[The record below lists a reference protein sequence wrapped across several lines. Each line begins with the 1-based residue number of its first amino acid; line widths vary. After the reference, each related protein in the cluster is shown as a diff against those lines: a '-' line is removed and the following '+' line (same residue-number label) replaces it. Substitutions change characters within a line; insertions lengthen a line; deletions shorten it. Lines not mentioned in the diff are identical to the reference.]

1 MTGGNEFAKT
11 ATAAQKKKFFSDCRD
26 LVNALPEGNSQLKL
40 AGCEVAV
47 SIIDAA
53 KTEFA
58 RSSRKA
64 AIECLDMVLEE
75 ANSID
80 AQTKDVKKK
89 IDELIAQTK
98 SVRSYMENYR
108 EKEESR

>member
-1 MTGGNEFAKT
+1 
-11 ATAAQKKKFFSDCRD
+11 
-26 LVNALPEGNSQLKL
+26 
-40 AGCEVAV
+40 
-47 SIIDAA
+47 
-53 KTEFA
+53 
-58 RSSRKA
+58 
-64 AIECLDMVLEE
+64 MVLEE

-89 IDELIAQTK
+89 TDELIAQTK